1 MFFNDVKTKVS
12 FLSWDESEG
21 NSAYCS
27 DGIRYVGGIFL
38 VYWLLHGTW
47 ESAASR
53 EKSKWSSHEDEST
66 DEKQRGG
73 AICSSDENCE
83 SRRSEEIASYGFDC
97 WTTSCESG
105 FECQMKPKREESM
118 TKARLKDRCL

>member
-12 FLSWDESEG
+12 FLSWDKSEG
-21 NSAYCS
+21 KSACCS

-47 ESAASR
+47 ESVASR

-73 AICSSDENCE
+73 AVCSSDENCE
-83 SRRSEEIASYGFDC
+83 SRRSEETASYSFVC

-105 FECQMKPKREESM
+105 FECRMKAKREETT
-118 TKARLKDRCL
+118 TKAKLRVRCL